1 MYNNNNNNKTKRIM
15 EVDYVKI
22 YNEENG
28 FIIFNG
34 RDINDK
40 NGKYLSVKG
49 TTFNIDTGDIVEC
62 IGVETIHPKFGVQFT
77 AEEINLYTPTD
88 TNSILNYL
96 QTGYIRG
103 ISKKTA
109 ENIVNLF
116 GDKTI
121 NILDNNPERL
131 REVKGIGVKTLNKI
145 ITDWNEKRIFNK
157 QNEALIELGFSFND
171 ALKLTNIYKDNAF
184 NAVKAN
190 PYSLLESDLFNF
202 SFDFIDKISLKKLN
216 VKENDVIRILT
227 FLNYETK
234 KEELQG
240 HTYIYENILLERA
253 LKKLRQPIDDI
264 KLILEASIIKK
275 ILYKEKIETNFIIQS
290 KRIHNAEE
298 IIISNIKRLSK
309 AKNKI
314 FISNIEEKIKRIEQ
328 DLFPLYPEQKN
339 AVINSI
345 KNKINIINGGPGV
358 GKTTI
363 LKIIVT
369 LLKQEHYTV
378 SLCAPTGKAS
388 QRMSEATNEKASTIH
403 RLLEYKQI
411 FKDFQKNEINQLESD
426 FIIID
431 EMSMVDIHLLA
442 KTLKAVNSNSI
453 ILIIG
458 DTNQIP
464 SVSAGSVLKDLINSN
479 VINISKITIN
489 RRQSEKSEIIKN
501 AYLINDGKQI
511 EYKKEKNSDMFFIN
525 SNSDENTLLKILEM
539 IKTNIPNAFGIDS
552 KKDLQVLCPTHEGL
566 LGRKNL
572 NKKLQELLNVENDK
586 SIIKRGDVI
595 FKEDDNIIQTKN
607 NVEKDIFNGDT
618 GVILKIEKNLLLA
631 RINNKVISYDRNEFD
646 QIELSYAI
654 TIHKSQGS
662 EYPVVILP
670 ISEYYIGN
678 YDRSLLYTGITR
690 GKLFVIVIGNKNRFE
705 QIIKNDYSR
714 RRRSIL
720 SLKLKNQFHD

>member
-253 LKKLRQPIDDI
+253 FKKLRQPIDDI